1 MNKGEA
7 HILSE
12 DGGVPLKV
20 LKRLLWRTTSTASEV
35 TARTK
40 KMPKNALS
48 THVRAKLTL
57 TTEGMVVKSSGLG
70 LHPLPELMELICD
83 LRNSVPP

>member
-1 MNKGEA
+1 MNRGEA

-12 DGGVPLKV
+12 DGGTPLKV
-20 LKRLLWRTTSTASEV
+20 LERLLWRTTSTASEV

-48 THVRAKLTL
+48 THVKAKLTL
-57 TTEGMVVKSSGLG
+57 TAESMVVKNRGLG
-70 LHPLPELMELICD
+70 LHPRAEMMELICD
-83 LRNSVPP
+83 LRNSLLP